1 MPNPLHVA
9 GIKQQGQIFGE
20 ALELL
25 DMGTTRGLR
34 TDFDKFRCDHL
45 DTEEWDRTDDIARLA
60 ITYEKVLT
68 DRGLIDFEVMARE
81 AVMLVEQ
88 HAWVRECLRARF
100 PVLVVDEYQD
110 LGWSKPVPGDRSR
123 QGPSRFLR
131 EMHKKLEA
139 AEEESGRR
147 SRG

>member
-9 GIKQQGQIFGE
+9 GIKQQGQVFGE

-34 TDFDKFRCDHL
+34 TDFDKFRRDHL

-81 AVMLVEQ
+81 AVMLVKQ
-88 HAWVRECLRARF
+88 HALVRECLRARF

-110 LGWSKPVPGDRSR
+110 LGWLRRGPGARSR
-123 QGPSRFLR
+123 QVRSRFLG
-131 EMHKKLEA
+131 ETPS
-139 AEEESGRR
+139 ESGA
-147 SRG
+147 SKTESS